1 MDSERLNESRQI
13 LRRTI
18 MEYASHKPSNGQI
31 DTEIVIDPELD
42 HYEVLH
48 IGWDG
53 ARVHGSV
60 IHLDIIGEKIWIQ
73 HDGTNRPVANALL
86 DAGVPKDAIILG
98 FYPAEEWPD
107 TGFGVA

>member
-1 MDSERLNESRQI
+1 
-13 LRRTI
+13 

-31 DTEIVIDPELD
+31 DTEIVIDPERD

-48 IGWDG
+48 VGWDG
-53 ARVHGSV
+53 ARRVHGSV
-60 IHLDIIGEKIWIQ
+60 IHLDIIGDHIWIQ

-86 DAGVPKDAIILG
+86 DEGIPKDAIVLG
-98 FYPAEEWPD
+98 FYPADEWPD